1 MTLLLAALSLILGTA
16 IGSFL
21 SVVIYRVH
29 ANKKGIFL
37 SRSICPSCKKQI
49 KWHHLIPVLSW
60 IFLRGKCA
68 YCNQKISVHY
78 MLLEIM
84 MGILF
89 LAIFLKWNFLEIIP
103 STIASQPLNYAINW
117 DTFALFI
124 FYSIESAFLMTIFF
138 YDLLYKEILD
148 RFSLVAA
155 VIAIAGNLSLELI
168 PLTEMLMGGL
178 SIFGF
183 FAIQYILSKGTWIGG
198 GDLRMGLLMG
208 FLLGLKLGL
217 VALASAY
224 ILGGIMSVYLMLTGK
239 VTRKTAIPFG
249 PFLVIG
255 TLMAIFYGKIIITFY
270 TTNILI

>member
-1 MTLLLAALSLILGTA
+1 
-16 IGSFL
+16 
-21 SVVIYRVH
+21 
-29 ANKKGIFL
+29 
-37 SRSICPSCKKQI
+37 
-49 KWHHLIPVLSW
+49 
-60 IFLRGKCA
+60 
-68 YCNQKISVHY
+68 

-103 STIASQPLNYAINW
+103 STIASQPLNYSIDW

-198 GDLRMGLLMG
+198 GDLRMGILMG

-224 ILGGIMSVYLMLTGK
+224 IIGGIMSVYLLLTGK

-255 TLMAIFYGKIIITFY
+255 ILMAIFYGEIIIAFY